1 MGLHWERGREQQT
14 LLKRYNRLIF
24 PLFSSLSH
32 SPFLFLHFQL
42 QSTHCQAFHVNTV
55 LSLTHTHTHT
65 GRWMTFPFLAAAV
78 LELSP
83 ASLADDVMVQRHC

>member
-24 PLFSSLSH
+24 PLFSPLSH

-42 QSTHCQAFHVNTV
+42 QSTHCHASYVNTV
-55 LSLTHTHTHT
+55 LSHTHSHTHWT
-65 GRWMTFPFLAAAV
+65 L
-78 LELSP
+78 
-83 ASLADDVMVQRHC
+83 DDVSFFGCCCVGALSGFPRR